1 MPEMTGAAYDQ
12 AEPAACPSGGADPK
26 LREIIFIALVAVAFT
41 AGYIVL
47 YGILINAIWFDNDHA
62 GANRWLIPVG
72 ALFFSLLVGLSRKYL
87 HAPTVMEGGFIDSMK
102 GGGQKTDYR
111 TFPGA
116 LLSSLFS
123 LLSGVSVGPEGG
135 IVILVGDITAYVQKR
150 LKIAHE
156 SADASFGVNIAALA
170 SAFNGIVGNPLFT
183 GIFATE
189 FQVGGNRNALKF
201 LTWNL
206 LAGTIGYLFYLSL
219 GLPAFARSIP
229 FAPIGELHPVYVVY
243 AVLLGLVGSLL
254 AVFTGLSMQGIA
266 KIMERIF
273 RGRIILPLLAA
284 GAVTALVGSFV
295 PNLLFSGEK
304 QIHAIIADP
313 AAFGA
318 AMLIAMA
325 IAKILL
331 LALAFQSGFIG
342 GPLFPILFSST
353 MIGLALNLLF
363 PFLPVSIA
371 VLCIE
376 ASVFALALGAPLTA
390 ILLVAAVGTA
400 DITMLLLLT
409 ISAVTAMILGEG
421 IRRRRTALA
430 G

>member
-1 MPEMTGAAYDQ
+1 MTETTGAEYGQ
-12 AEPAACPSGGADPK
+12 AEPAECPIGGAEPK
-26 LREIIFIALVAVAFT
+26 LREIIFIALVAIVFT

-47 YGILINAIWFDNDHA
+47 YGVLINAIWFDNDFS
-62 GANRWLIPVG
+62 GVNRWMIPVG

-102 GGGQKTDYR
+102 GGGHKTDYR

-135 IVILVGDITAYVQKR
+135 IVILVGDITAYVQKKFR
-150 LKIAHE
+150 IAHE

-170 SAFNGIVGNPLFT
+170 SAFNGIIGNPLFT

-206 LAGTIGYLFYLSL
+206 LAGTIGYLFYLAL
-219 GLPAFARSIP
+219 GLPSFARSIP
-229 FAPIGELHPVYVVY
+229 FAPLGELHPIYVVY
-243 AVLLGLVGSLL
+243 AVVLGIVGSLL
-254 AVFTGLSMQGIA
+254 AVFTGLSMQGMA
-266 KIMERIF
+266 RVMERVF
-273 RGRIILPLLAA
+273 NDRIILPLLVAA
-284 GAVTALVGSFV
+284 AITSIVGYFV

-325 IAKILL
+325 
-331 LALAFQSGFIG
+331 
-342 GPLFPILFSST
+342 
-353 MIGLALNLLF
+353 
-363 PFLPVSIA
+363 V
-371 VLCIE
+371 
-376 ASVFALALGAPLTA
+376 
-390 ILLVAAVGTA
+390 
-400 DITMLLLLT
+400 
-409 ISAVTAMILGEG
+409 
-421 IRRRRTALA
+421 
-430 G
+430 